1 MKTEILELEKSLFKY
16 KFMSNINYLNKIID
30 DNYIEIGK
38 SGKKFTKQDIIRE
51 LINLKE
57 DRNIVICNFKCTKIS
72 EDIYL
77 IHYITKKDIDNI
89 FRTSIWKKENDEF
102 KILFHQASLYLDEIE
117 LKEC

>member
-1 MKTEILELEKSLFKY
+1 MQTEILELEKSLFKY

-38 SGKKFTKQDIIRE
+38 SGKEITKEDVIKD

-57 DRNIVICNFKCTKIS
+57 DRNIVIYNFKCNKIS

-77 IHYITKKDIDNI
+77 IHHITKKDIDNI

-117 LKEC
+117 LKEY